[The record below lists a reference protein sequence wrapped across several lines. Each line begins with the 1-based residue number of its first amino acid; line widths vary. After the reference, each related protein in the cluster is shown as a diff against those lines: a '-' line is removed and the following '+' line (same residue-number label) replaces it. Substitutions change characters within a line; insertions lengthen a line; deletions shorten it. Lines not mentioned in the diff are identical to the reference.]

1 MSVAICEHIKPGGAR
16 CASPAMRGQH
26 FCYYH
31 AGARQCLPVG
41 RGMFQDPSPGLP
53 DAPPM
58 PEFPIPF
65 LEDAAAIQIGYMQAL
80 YGITSHRL
88 DPKQARLV
96 LAALDGARTNLKQM
110 EACVNNITQVSKS
123 ARPGAPSISDKK
135 AAMPRISK
143 TARSGAPAGTPAGVV
158 KALVRKSAKRGA
170 KVGGG
175 A

>member
-1 MSVAICEHIKPGGAR
+1 VSVSICEHIKPSGAR
-16 CASPAMRGQH
+16 CASPAMRGQR

-31 AGARQCLPVG
+31 AGARACLPVS
-41 RGMFQDPSPGLP
+41 RGMFQVPGPGSADL
-53 DAPPM
+53 PPM

-110 EACVNNITQVSKS
+110 E
-123 ARPGAPSISDKK
+123 
-135 AAMPRISK
+135 
-143 TARSGAPAGTPAGVV
+143 
-158 KALVRKSAKRGA
+158 VRRR
-170 KVGGG
+170 VCE
-175 A
+175 